1 MHCVF
6 AVVFGR
12 VLEGYDIVDKIQN
25 MKVDRSAKPAQP
37 ITIADC
43 GKL

>member
-1 MHCVF
+1 MF

-12 VLEGYDIVDKIQN
+12 VLEGYDIVEKVQSIQVN
-25 MKVDRSAKPAQP
+25 GQAKPLQP

-43 GKL
+43 GLLS